1 MALFN
6 FLGGLNEFKKKGDE
20 VSNRSVS
27 VTSRHCWK
35 DAQVKKVKRF
45 TTKGREAG
53 VMKGNNNNNKS
64 LLVSFLFLSPPVKK
78 KKQLQ

>member
-1 MALFN
+1 MN
-6 FLGGLNEFKKKGDE
+6 FKKKGDE

-35 DAQVKKVKRF
+35 DAQVKKEKRF

-53 VMKGNNNNNKS
+53 VMKGNNNNNNNKS
-64 LLVSFLFLSPPVKK
+64 LSVSFLFLSPPVKN